1 MTINQLIQVNTYEK
15 KNGKKEKT
23 INLPLMRERERITKP
38 TIKKSI

>member
-23 INLPLMRERERITKP
+23 INLPLMRERERERERELLSLP
-38 TIKKSI
+38 